1 MKNAIKNFWVALL
14 SKINDKI
21 NQWLNAPKSKLPTM
35 DAGDDTVV
43 NFFAMVVKKVLNRAL
58 MGAEFDVISD
68 SAQAEPLKELC
79 EDLNRNAYKITAYM
93 IAGNENISGNSVAE
107 CWAVPSFI
115 KVQGENKLVHSY
127 IDGSRVLITGIRDDG
142 EISECYMVLN
152 AVKRKDKIYFLYRKH
167 TLSDDGDLSISFFVA
182 DDEANIV
189 EADIPEWDELIYGFA
204 ENGEKQQKETVYKG
218 VNHIGF
224 GRYKSPVV
232 PLNNDTVYGVPLNYG
247 CGAIEQ
253 QLKTDV
259 EQIELEMKASKKMLF
274 PDWSIVKED
283 TRGNAVGLGYAVD
296 EYIYPIKKKAGVD
309 GSLIDE
315 YCPTIRYSEYAQ
327 KLEDDLC
334 KYQARMGVRDLI
346 THTEN
351 TSGATATEIK
361 SKNADNMA
369 LEQSIRKALRKG
381 NEETLKAD
389 SIYLNIPLDLWQYDE
404 DYQDI
409 YTDDTQ
415 KLNEIITVM
424 QNGGAEVDDL
434 VKFYFPTLSD
444 EERAEKIARINESKQ
459 ASTES
464 SILSALNME

>member
-68 SAQAEPLKELC
+68 STQAEPLKELC
-79 EDLNRNAYKITAYM
+79 EDLNRNAYKITANM

-152 AVKRKDKIYFLYRKH
+152 VVKRNDKNYLLYRKH
-167 TLSDDGDLSISFFVA
+167 ILSDEGDLSISFFVA
-182 DDEANIV
+182 DDNANIV
-189 EADIPEWDELIYGFA
+189 EVDIPEWNDLIYGFDG
-204 ENGEKQQKETVYKG
+204 NGEKQAKETIYKG

-224 GRYKSPVV
+224 GRYKSPVIA
-232 PLNNDTVYGVPLNYG
+232 LNNDTEYGVPLNYG
-247 CGAIEQ
+247 CGEIER
-253 QLKTDV
+253 QLADDV
-259 EQIELEMKASKKMLF
+259 LNITHEMKASKKMLF

-283 TRGNAVGLGYAVD
+283 TRGNAVSLGYAVD

-315 YCPTIRYSEYAQ
+315 YCPAIRYSDYAQ

-334 KYQARMGVRDLI
+334 KYQAQMGVRDLI

-369 LEQSIRKALRKG
+369 LEHSIRKSLQQG
-381 NEETLKAD
+381 NIMTLEAD
-389 SIYLNIPLDLWQYDE
+389 SIYLNIPRDVWEYDE
-404 DYQDI
+404 DFKDI
-409 YTDDTQ
+409 YEDEQQT
-415 KLNEIITVM
+415 LNNWLTLLDRGV
-424 QNGGAEVDDL
+424 AEQSDIAKYWFD
-434 VKFYFPTLSD
+434 TLSD
-444 EERAEKIARINESKQ
+444 EEIAEKIERINESKQ

-464 SILSALNME
+464 SILSALNM

>member
-14 SKINDKI
+14 SKINNKI
-21 NQWLNAPKSKLPTM
+21 NQWLNAPKNKLPTM

-58 MGAEFDVISD
+58 MGVEFDVISD
-68 SAQAEPLKELC
+68 STQAEPLKELC
-79 EDLNRNAYKITAYM
+79 EDLNRNAYKITANM
-93 IAGNENISGNSVAE
+93 IAGNENISGHSVAE

-115 KVQGENKLVHSY
+115 KVQGQNKLVHSY

-142 EISECYMVLN
+142 QISECYMVLN
-152 AVKRKDKIYFLYRKH
+152 AVKRKDKVYFLYRKH
-167 TLSDDGDLSISFFVA
+167 TLSDEGDLSISFFVA
-182 DDEANIV
+182 DDNANMV
-189 EADIPEWDELIYGFA
+189 EAGIPEWDDLIYGFNG
-204 ENGEKQQKETVYKG
+204 NGEKQAKETVYKG

-232 PLNNDTVYGVPLNYG
+232 ALNNDTEYGVPLNYG
-247 CGAIEQ
+247 CGEIER
-253 QLKTDV
+253 QLADDV
-259 EQIELEMKASKKMLF
+259 LNITHEMKASKKMLF

-283 TRGNAVGLGYAVD
+283 TRGNAVSLGCAVD

-315 YCPTIRYSEYAQ
+315 YCPAIRYSDYAQ

-334 KYQARMGVRDLI
+334 KYQAQMGVRDLI

-381 NEETLKAD
+381 NEETLEAD
-389 SIYLNIPLDLWQYDE
+389 SIYLNIPFDLWQYDE

-434 VKFYFPTLSD
+434 VKFYFPTLTD
-444 EERAEKIARINESKQ
+444 EERAEKIARINEGEQ
-459 ASTES
+459 ASTEN
-464 SILSALNME
+464 SILSALNM

>member
-68 SAQAEPLKELC
+68 STQAEPLKELC
-79 EDLNRNAYKITAYM
+79 EDLNRNAYKITANM
-93 IAGNENISGNSVAE
+93 IAGNENISGHTVAE
-107 CWAVPSFI
+107 CWVVPSFI
-115 KVQGENKLVHSY
+115 KVQGQNKLVHSY

-142 EISECYMVLN
+142 QISECYMVLN
-152 AVKRKDKIYFLYRKH
+152 AVKRRDKVYFLYRKH
-167 TLSDDGDLSISFFVA
+167 ALSDEGDLTISFMVA
-182 DDEANIV
+182 DDNANVI
-189 EADIPEWDELIYGFA
+189 EADIPEWDDLIYGFDG
-204 ENGEKQQKETVYKG
+204 NGEKQAKETIYKG

-224 GRYKSPVV
+224 GRYKSPVIA
-232 PLNNDTVYGVPLNYG
+232 LNNDTEYGVPLNYG
-247 CGAIEQ
+247 CGEIER
-253 QLKTDV
+253 QLANDV
-259 EQIELEMKASKKMLF
+259 LNITHEMKASKKMLF

-283 TRGNAVGLGYAVD
+283 TRGNAVSLGYAVD

-315 YCPTIRYSEYAQ
+315 YCPAIRYSDYAQ

-334 KYQARMGVRDLI
+334 KYQAQMGVRDLI

-404 DYQDI
+404 DFQDI
-409 YTDDTQ
+409 YTDDPQ

-444 EERAEKIARINESKQ
+444 EERAEKIARINENKQ
-459 ASTES
+459 ASTEQ

>member
-14 SKINDKI
+14 SKINNKI

-35 DAGDDTVV
+35 NAGDDTVV

-68 SAQAEPLKELC
+68 STQAEPLKELC
-79 EDLNRNAYKITAYM
+79 EDLNRNAYKITANM
-93 IAGNENISGNSVAE
+93 IAGNENISGHSVAE

-152 AVKRKDKIYFLYRKH
+152 AVKRKDKVYFLYRKH
-167 TLSDDGDLSISFFVA
+167 MLSDEGDLSISFFVA
-182 DDEANIV
+182 DDNANMV
-189 EADIPEWDELIYGFA
+189 EVDIPEWDDLIYGFA
-204 ENGEKQQKETVYKG
+204 ENGDKLQKETVYKG

-224 GRYKSPVV
+224 GRYKSPVI

-247 CGAIEQ
+247 CGEIER
-253 QLKTDV
+253 QLANDV

-283 TRGNAVGLGYAVD
+283 TRGNAVSLGYAVD

-315 YCPTIRYSEYAQ
+315 YCPAIRYSDYAQ

-334 KYQARMGVRDLI
+334 KYQAHMGVRDLI

-389 SIYLNIPLDLWQYDE
+389 SIYLNIPFDLWQYDE

>member
-14 SKINDKI
+14 SKINNKI
-21 NQWLNAPKSKLPTM
+21 NQCLNAPKSKLPTM

-68 SAQAEPLKELC
+68 STQAEPLKELC
-79 EDLNRNAYKITAYM
+79 EDLNRNAYKITANM
-93 IAGNENISGNSVAE
+93 IAGNENISGHSVAE

-152 AVKRKDKIYFLYRKH
+152 AVKRKDKVYFLYRKH
-167 TLSDDGDLSISFFVA
+167 MLSDEGDLSISFFVA
-182 DDEANIV
+182 DDNANMV
-189 EADIPEWDELIYGFA
+189 EADIPEWDDLIYGFA

-247 CGAIEQ
+247 CGEIER
-253 QLKTDV
+253 QLENDV

-283 TRGNAVGLGYAVD
+283 TRGNAVSLGYAVD

-315 YCPTIRYSEYAQ
+315 YCPTIRYSDYAQ

-334 KYQARMGVRDLI
+334 KYQAQMGVRDLI

-381 NEETLKAD
+381 NEETMKAD
-389 SIYLNIPLDLWQYDE
+389 SIYLNIPFDLWQYDE

-464 SILSALNME
+464 SILSALNM

>member
-14 SKINDKI
+14 SKINNKI
-21 NQWLNAPKSKLPTM
+21 NQWLNVPKNKLPTM

-68 SAQAEPLKELC
+68 STQAEPLKELC
-79 EDLNRNAYKITAYM
+79 EDLNRNAYKITANM
-93 IAGNENISGNSVAE
+93 IAGNENISGHSVAE

-142 EISECYMVLN
+142 QISECYMVLN
-152 AVKRKDKIYFLYRKH
+152 AVKRKDKVYFLYRKH

-182 DDEANIV
+182 DDNANMV
-189 EADIPEWDELIYGFA
+189 EADIPEWDDLIYGFDG
-204 ENGEKQQKETVYKG
+204 NGTKQAKETIYKG

-247 CGAIEQ
+247 CGEIER
-253 QLKTDV
+253 QLADDV
-259 EQIELEMKASKKMLF
+259 LNITHEMKASKKMLF

-283 TRGNAVGLGYAVD
+283 TRGNAVSLGYAVD

-315 YCPTIRYSEYAQ
+315 YCPAIRYSDYAQ

-334 KYQARMGVRDLI
+334 KYQAQMGVRDLI

-369 LEQSIRKALRKG
+369 LEQSIRKALRTG
-381 NEETLKAD
+381 NEETLQAD
-389 SIYLNIPLDLWQYDE
+389 SIYLNIPFDLWQYDE

-409 YTDDTQ
+409 YTDDAQ

-434 VKFYFPTLSD
+434 VKFYFPTLTD
-444 EERAEKIARINESKQ
+444 EERAEKIARINEGKQ
-459 ASTES
+459 ASTEN
-464 SILSALNME
+464 SILSALNM

>member
-1 MKNAIKNFWVALL
+1 MKNAIKDFWVNLL

-43 NFFAMVVKKVLNRAL
+43 NFFAMVVIKVLNRVL

-167 TLSDDGDLSISFFVA
+167 TLSDEGDLSISFFVA
-182 DDEANIV
+182 DDNANIV
-189 EADIPEWDELIYGFA
+189 DVDIPEWNDLIYGFA

-247 CGAIEQ
+247 CGAIEK
-253 QLKTDV
+253 QLENDV

-274 PDWSIVKED
+274 PDWSIV
-283 TRGNAVGLGYAVD
+283 NY
-296 EYIYPIKKKAGVD
+296 GV
-309 GSLIDE
+309 
-315 YCPTIRYSEYAQ
+315 
-327 KLEDDLC
+327 
-334 KYQARMGVRDLI
+334 
-346 THTEN
+346 
-351 TSGATATEIK
+351 
-361 SKNADNMA
+361 
-369 LEQSIRKALRKG
+369 
-381 NEETLKAD
+381 
-389 SIYLNIPLDLWQYDE
+389 
-404 DYQDI
+404 
-409 YTDDTQ
+409 
-415 KLNEIITVM
+415 
-424 QNGGAEVDDL
+424 
-434 VKFYFPTLSD
+434 
-444 EERAEKIARINESKQ
+444 
-459 ASTES
+459 
-464 SILSALNME
+464 

>member
-68 SAQAEPLKELC
+68 STQAEPLKELC
-79 EDLNRNAYKITAYM
+79 EDLNRNAYKITANM

-152 AVKRKDKIYFLYRKH
+152 AVKRNDKNYLLYRKH
-167 TLSDDGDLSISFFVA
+167 TLSDEGDLSISFFVA
-182 DDEANIV
+182 DDNANIV
-189 EADIPEWDELIYGFA
+189 EVDIPEWNDLIYGFA

-232 PLNNDTVYGVPLNYG
+232 PLNSDTVYGVPLNYG
-247 CGAIEQ
+247 CGKIEQ
-253 QLKTDV
+253 QLENDV

-283 TRGNAVGLGYAVD
+283 TRGNAVSLGYAVD
-296 EYIYPIKKKAGVD
+296 EYIYPIKKKAGID

-334 KYQARMGVRDLI
+334 RYQARMGVRDLI

-369 LEQSIRKALRKG
+369 LEHSIRKSLQQG
-381 NEETLKAD
+381 NIMTLEAD
-389 SIYLNIPLDLWQYDE
+389 SIYLNIPRDVWEYDE
-404 DYQDI
+404 DFKDI
-409 YTDDTQ
+409 YEDEQQT
-415 KLNEIITVM
+415 LNNWLTLLDRGV
-424 QNGGAEVDDL
+424 AEQSDI
-434 VKFYFPTLSD
+434 VKYWFDTLSD
-444 EERAEKIARINESKQ
+444 EEIAEKIERINAAKQ
-459 ASTES
+459 SGTEQ
-464 SILSALNME
+464 SILSALNM

>member
-14 SKINDKI
+14 SKINNKI
-21 NQWLNAPKSKLPTM
+21 NQWLNVPKSKLPTM

-43 NFFAMVVKKVLNRAL
+43 NFFAMVIKKVLNRAL

-68 SAQAEPLKELC
+68 STQAEPLKELC
-79 EDLNRNAYKITAYM
+79 EDLNRNAYKITANM
-93 IAGNENISGNSVAE
+93 IAGNENISGHSVAE
-107 CWAVPSFI
+107 CWAVPSFV
-115 KVQGENKLVHSY
+115 KVQGQNKLVHSY
-127 IDGSRVLITGIRDDG
+127 IDGSRVLITGVRDDG
-142 EISECYMVLN
+142 QISECYMVLN
-152 AVKRKDKIYFLYRKH
+152 AVKRKDKVYFLYRKH
-167 TLSDDGDLSISFFVA
+167 TLSDEGDLIISFFVA
-182 DDEANIV
+182 DGNANMV
-189 EADIPEWDELIYGFA
+189 QADIPEWDSLIYGFA
-204 ENGEKQQKETVYKG
+204 ENGDKLQKETVYKG

-232 PLNNDTVYGVPLNYG
+232 PLNSENVYGVPLNYG
-247 CGAIEQ
+247 CGEIER
-253 QLKTDV
+253 QLANDV
-259 EQIELEMKASKKMLF
+259 LNITHEMKASKKMLF

-283 TRGNAVGLGYAVD
+283 TRGNAVSLGYAVD

-315 YCPTIRYSEYAQ
+315 YCPAIRYSDYAQ

-334 KYQARMGVRDLI
+334 KYQAQIGVRDLI

-381 NEETLKAD
+381 NEETLQAD
-389 SIYLNIPLDLWQYDE
+389 SIYLNIPFDLWQYDE

-409 YTDDTQ
+409 YTDDSQ

-444 EERAEKIARINESKQ
+444 EERAEKISRINEGKQ
-459 ASTES
+459 SNVEN

>member
-14 SKINDKI
+14 SKINNKI

-79 EDLNRNAYKITAYM
+79 EDLNRNAYKITANM
-93 IAGNENISGNSVAE
+93 IAGNENISGHSVAE
-107 CWAVPSFI
+107 CWAVPAFV
-115 KVQGENKLVHSY
+115 KAQGQNKLVHSY

-142 EISECYMVLN
+142 QISECYMVLN
-152 AVKRKDKIYFLYRKH
+152 AVKRKDKVYFLYRKH
-167 TLSDDGDLSISFFVA
+167 TLSDEGDLTISFFAA
-182 DDEANIV
+182 DDKANII
-189 EADIPEWDELIYGFA
+189 ETDIPEWDDLIYGFT
-204 ENGEKQQKETVYKG
+204 ENGEKQQKETVYRG

-224 GRYKSPVV
+224 GRYKSPVA
-232 PLNNDTVYGVPLNYG
+232 PLNNDTVYGVSLNYG
-247 CGAIEQ
+247 CGKIEQ
-253 QLKTDV
+253 QLENDV

-283 TRGNAVGLGYAVD
+283 TRGNAVSLGYAVD

-315 YCPTIRYSEYAQ
+315 YCPTIRYSDYAQ

-381 NEETLKAD
+381 NEETLQAD
-389 SIYLNIPLDLWQYDE
+389 SIYLNIPFDLWQYDE

-424 QNGGAEVDDL
+424 QNGGAEQYDL
-434 VKFYFPTLSD
+434 VKFWNPTLSD
-444 EERAEKIARINESKQ
+444 EEIQAKIERINEGKQ